1 MSPSSVSD
9 GSGPGGS
16 GLWDR
21 APLEPGA
28 PPPEPAPDEIRWSRP
43 ETLRAGDV
51 QEPSPAPP
59 PSRPAAKGRPVKK
72 KAARRSAA
80 RRTRR

>member
-9 GSGPGGS
+9 RSGPGRS
-16 GLWDR
+16 DLWDR
-21 APLEPGA
+21 APLGPGKT
-28 PPPEPAPDEIRWSRP
+28 PTEPAPDEIRWSRP
-43 ETLRAGDV
+43 ETLQSGDV
-51 QEPSPAPP
+51 EQPSPAAP

-72 KAARRSAA
+72 AARKSTA

>member
-9 GSGPGGS
+9 GSGPGGKD
-16 GLWDR
+16 LWDR
-21 APLEPGA
+21 APLEPGK
-28 PPPEPAPDEIRWSRP
+28 PPTEPAPDEIRWSRP
-43 ETLRAGDV
+43 ETLRSGDV
-51 QEPSPAPP
+51 QESSPAPP

-72 KAARRSAA
+72 AAKKSTA